1 MVNIF
6 IPQLPCITLNRRG
19 DYIKM
24 SNKDFVHLHAHTHYS
39 VQDALP
45 SPTSYAAKLSE
56 MGFRAGAITDHGR
69 ISGAIEFVGAC
80 RKVSTEEN
88 KIKPILGCEFYT
100 YHDRFDKNPAVID
113 GKKRRP
119 KHNHLTLLA
128 QNETGYRNLLK
139 MASIGAEEGYYY
151 EPTIDHD
158 VLMYGQ

>member
-1 MVNIF
+1 MCN
-6 IPQLPCITLNRRG
+6 
-19 DYIKM
+19 K
-24 SNKDFVHLHAHTHYS
+24 NKDFVHLHAHTHFS

-45 SPTSYAAKLSE
+45 SPTQYAKKLSE

-69 ISGAIEFVGAC
+69 ISGAIEFVSAC
-80 RKVSTEEN
+80 RKESTPEN

-100 YHDRFDKNPAVID
+100 YHDRFDKNPVVID

-128 QNETGYRNLLK
+128 QNEKGYRNLLK

-151 EPTIDHD
+151 EPTIDRD
-158 VLMYGQ
+158 VLSRHSEGVIAMSGCMGSEVSQLLLR